1 MTLEEYELYELTKPS
16 FIQNV
21 NFSTEV
27 KHRDPIEPLVQGR
40 NGIPHEE
47 DTPVEEPAVV
57 CTFET
62 DGSDSSDTFIF
73 YRYQSSGYLEP
84 IPIEDA
90 VLKMEIDGIE
100 LEEPV
105 FEYNFETEGEHIVK
119 YWLKDPT
126 EIRHYFCLLNDLKSV
141 VIPSSVTE
149 IAEDAFKGSGLTSVI
164 IPANVT
170 SLGQEAFF
178 DTHLTNITSLATTAP
193 ELSTDSLSGE
203 TNGTLTVPAGST
215 GYDEWIEEL
224 GEGWTLVEQ

>member
-21 NFSTEV
+21 NFSMEA

-47 DTPVEEPAVV
+47 DTPVEEPAIV
-57 CTFET
+57 CTFEKN
-62 DGSDSSDTFIF
+62 DDNTFIF

-84 IPIEDA
+84 ISIEDA
-90 VLKMEIDGIE
+90 ILKMEIDGIE
-100 LEEPV
+100 QEELV
-105 FEYNFETEGEHIVK
+105 TEYNFETEGEHIVK
-119 YWLKDPT
+119 YWLIDPT

-178 DTHLTNITSLATTAP
+178 ECSHLTNITSLATTAP
-193 ELSTDSLSGE
+193 ELNSDSLPHNA
-203 TNGTLTVPAGST
+203 NGTLTVPAGST

>member
-21 NFSTEV
+21 NFSTEA

-47 DTPVEEPAVV
+47 NTPVEESIVI

-62 DGSDSSDTFIF
+62 GDYDYETHIF
-73 YRYQSSGYLEP
+73 YRYLSSGYLEP

-90 VLKMEIDGIE
+90 VLKMEIDGVEQEE
-100 LEEPV
+100 LVTDYV
-105 FEYNFETEGEHIVK
+105 FETGEHIVK

-126 EIRHYFCLLNDLKSV
+126 KIRQYFCNLGGLKNV
-141 VIPSSVTE
+141 VIPDSVTE
-149 IAEDAFKGSGLTSVI
+149 ITEDAFKGSGLTSVI

-178 DTHLTNITSLATTAP
+178 ECSYLTNITSLATTAP
-193 ELSTDSLSGE
+193 TIDSDSLSSN

-215 GYDEWIEEL
+215 GYDTWMEQL

>member
-21 NFSTEV
+21 NFSKEA
-27 KHRDPIEPLVQGR
+27 KHRDPVEPLIQGR
-40 NGIPHEE
+40 NGISHEE
-47 DTPVEEPAVV
+47 YTPFKESAVV
-57 CTFET
+57 CTFEKN
-62 DGSDSSDTFIF
+62 DDNTFIF

-84 IPIEDA
+84 ISIEDA
-90 VLKMEIDGIE
+90 ILKMEIDGIE
-100 LEEPV
+100 QEELV
-105 FEYNFETEGEHIVK
+105 TEYNFETEGEHIVK

-141 VIPSSVTE
+141 VIPDSVTE
-149 IAEDAFKGSGLTSVI
+149 ITEDAFKGSGLTSVT

-203 TNGTLTVPAGST
+203 TNGTLTVPASST

>member
-21 NFSTEV
+21 NFSTEA
-27 KHRDPIEPLVQGR
+27 KHRDPVEPLIQGR
-40 NGIPHEE
+40 NGISHEE
-47 DTPVEEPAVV
+47 DTPVKESAVV
-57 CTFET
+57 CTFEKN
-62 DGSDSSDTFIF
+62 DDNTFIF

-84 IPIEDA
+84 ISIEDA
-90 VLKMEIDGIE
+90 ILKMEIDGIE
-100 LEEPV
+100 QEELV
-105 FEYNFETEGEHIVK
+105 TEYNFETEGEHIVK

-141 VIPSSVTE
+141 VIPDSVTE
-149 IAEDAFKGSGLTSVI
+149 ITEDAFKGSGLTSVT

-203 TNGTLTVPAGST
+203 TNGTLTVPASST